1 MSLVQTLEID
11 VMIIFRYF
19 FIVLFMSSLF
29 SNVNAGNRENE
40 YYRSFWSPTY
50 LGQRLDYCTDDQKEC
65 GLPLATRYCQMM
77 GYKRADYQVVDLN
90 IGLTHYLLSYKSCK
104 GWHCNGFMM
113 IRCMSEMTH
122 ELEPSY
128 SYRAKEFVF
137 PRFNQHRVAWCYDD
151 GKGCGKRAASSFCRR
166 MGYMRAQHYKID
178 HHVSQTRAL
187 GNHRLCLGRDCDAFS
202 SITCYR

>member
-90 IGLTHYLLSYKSCK
+90 IGLTHYL
-104 GWHCNGFMM
+104 
-113 IRCMSEMTH
+113 
-122 ELEPSY
+122 
-128 SYRAKEFVF
+128 
-137 PRFNQHRVAWCYDD
+137 
-151 GKGCGKRAASSFCRR
+151 
-166 MGYMRAQHYKID
+166 
-178 HHVSQTRAL
+178 
-187 GNHRLCLGRDCDAFS
+187 
-202 SITCYR
+202 